1 MRGKAHHVAMAAAYG
16 TTVCAA
22 RLPGDD
28 REREA
33 LRLSYPFSW
42 LIDAIWLGLLL
53 ASKEQGV

>member
-1 MRGKAHHVAMAAAYG
+1 MAMAAAYG

-33 LRLSYPFSW
+33 LRLSYPFASRRW